1 MMAARFSPS
10 GGSNGICVPGEAIPG
25 LGKSLAARS
34 MHQKERSPNILAD
47 DSGLWRFI
55 KQTLK
60 NACPDSM

>member
-34 MHQKERSPNILAD
+34 KHQKERSPNILAD
-47 DSGLWRFI
+47 DSGLWRPS
-55 KQTLK
+55 TL
-60 NACPDSM
+60 P